1 MADCL
6 RDLSHGCPGPGCG
19 RRVAGDQLACRVHW
33 FQVPEPLRLEVWRT
47 WRAFTRE
54 LDEGGGSLDEAAE
67 RHQVAMRAAIATMRE
82 KS

>member
-1 MADCL
+1 
-6 RDLSHGCPGPGCG
+6 
-19 RRVAGDQLACRVHW
+19 VHW